1 MGLDGVELVM
11 EIEKAFDIRIPDEEA
26 EKILTVG
33 DMYNSVWNHLEN
45 RHSNQC
51 NSQIL
56 FYTLRKYFTDT
67 FQLPKHLF
75 KPHTLLNDIFPREN
89 RRKQYFIMENNINL
103 ELPGLVL
110 TDHWGVFL
118 NSVGLICIPGGIL
131 FSIILKNFFNY
142 SNWVFLIPLAGS
154 ATTLLTSKF
163 LIPKRTVIRP
173 SLVRDFTHKTL
184 AMNYSTVTK
193 KMGVNRKEVETVINQ
208 IIVDKIGVD
217 LEEISPEKSFTD
229 DLGVD

>member
-1 MGLDGVELVM
+1 MGLDSIELVM

-33 DMYNSVWNHLEN
+33 DMYNSVWNHLES

-56 FYTLRKYFTDT
+56 FYRLRKYFTDT
-67 FQLPKHLF
+67 YQLPKQLF
-75 KPHTLLNDIFPREN
+75 NPDKPINDIFPSEN
-89 RRKQYFIMENNINL
+89 RREQYMVMQNNMNL
-103 ELPGLVL
+103 QLPRLVL
-110 TDHWGVFL
+110 TRRWVVFL
-118 NSVGLICIPGGIL
+118 NWIGFISILGGLL
-131 FSIILKNFFNY
+131 VAIILKNFFDY
-142 SNWVFLIPLAGS
+142 SIWIFIIPVAGIIITLIVSEFLN
-154 ATTLLTSKF
+154 
-163 LIPKRTVIRP
+163 PKRTIIRP
-173 SLVRDFTHKTL
+173 SLVRHFTSEML
-184 AMNYSTVTK
+184 SINYSTITK
-193 KMGVNRKEVETVINQ
+193 GSGTNRKEVETVINH